1 MPKKKISKSKR
12 GSTRKP
18 KYKRT
23 IGKKP
28 DTSIG
33 DAEFYAD
40 VSRFMG
46 PIGEL
51 GFAPKRTIVINEDDT
66 AGYYAGR
73 FNPSIKRGGIDP
85 EVKTNLYGG
94 DHPRQLIELQQRTR
108 HKPHLGKKGDVVEM
122 VLFDR
127 PIVAGEDTV
136 ESPAAQSRV
145 YAHEYTHRGLQQL
158 LDAKDQSGYSYIP
171 AKAKVLEILS
181 LLGKDKHLE
190 EEVLIPKEWWDKDI
204 PIESIKERIIQGP
217 PTLRKSRRLEQ
228 EEQHRG
234 NERLTRLID
243 NLSQLR
249 YMKDHNLKKPL
260 LRLHGTPDARLPGGV
275 DDPLEGKSSEAVIP
289 LKEYDNSARI
299 STLLQQLEEIASEKM
314 QLQKNKK
321 LNQGGSVVERNP
333 YNYTAKAI

>member
-1 MPKKKISKSKR
+1 MPKKKISKPRRRSANR
-12 GSTRKP
+12 P
-18 KYKRT
+18 KFKRT
-23 IGKKP
+23 PVRKP
-28 DTSIG
+28 DTSMG

-108 HKPHLGKKGDVVEM
+108 HKPYLGKEGDVVEM
-122 VLFDR
+122 VLFDSPDSLR
-127 PIVAGEDTV
+127 
-136 ESPAAQSRV
+136 SPAEQAAL

-181 LLGKDKHLE
+181 LLGKGKALE
-190 EEVLIPKEWWDKDI
+190 EEVVLPEPEKWWEEDT
-204 PIESIKERIIQGP
+204 PIELKYIKKRIPQGP
-217 PTLRKSRRLEQ
+217 PTFRESQRIEK

-299 STLLQQLEEIASEKM
+299 STLLQELEDIASEKM
-314 QLQKNKK
+314 QQQKGKK
-321 LNQGGSVVERNP
+321 LNEGGSVVERNP

>member
-85 EVKTNLYGG
+85 EVKTNLYGD
-94 DHPRQLIELQQRTR
+94 DHPRELIELQQRTR
-108 HKPHLGKKGDVVEM
+108 HKPYLGKEGDVVEM
-122 VLFDR
+122 VLFDS
-127 PIVAGEDTV
+127 PD
-136 ESPAAQSRV
+136 SPAEQSAI

-181 LLGKDKHLE
+181 LLGKGKALE
-190 EEVLIPKEWWDKDI
+190 EEEVVLPEKWWEEDT
-204 PIESIKERIIQGP
+204 PIELKHIKKRIPQGP
-217 PTLRKSRRLEQ
+217 PTFRESRRLEQ

-234 NERLTRLID
+234 DERLTRLLD

-260 LRLHGTPDARLPGGV
+260 LRLHGTPDARLAGGV
-275 DDPLEGKSSEAVIP
+275 DDPLEGGSSEAVIP